1 MPSNAQT
8 VDFAVLSVA
17 GLAQMAGLE
26 KVHIMKDLSILQE
39 TESFF
44 LLVLNKVS
52 SYRRR
57 ESLA

>member
-17 GLAQMAGLE
+17 GLGQMAGLE

-39 TESFF
+39 IESFF
-44 LLVLNKVS
+44 LIVLNKVS
-52 SYRRR
+52 SYRLR
-57 ESLA
+57 